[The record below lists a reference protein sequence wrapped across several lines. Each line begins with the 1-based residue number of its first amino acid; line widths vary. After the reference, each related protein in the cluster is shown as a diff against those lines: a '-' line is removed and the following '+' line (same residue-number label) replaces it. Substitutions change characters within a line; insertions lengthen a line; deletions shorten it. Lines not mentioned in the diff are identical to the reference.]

1 MTSSV
6 TSSFK
11 KQGLSLGHQKQPAE
25 VTGWGTVTRFCS
37 RLPPHLPVS
46 STTREL
52 KLSKSSAKRNGWF
65 HERRSSLNCPI
76 WTSPRYLTGCRNPLN
91 GGGVGSQVSS
101 LSSKRADLFPRP
113 LTPATPRGSR
123 ADSHGFGI
131 VWLRG
136 SKSLSATMCL
146 ECFSPTRTQLTGL
159 TTSLVSWKP
168 FKTFKLSS
176 TTTNGFKIIQT
187 MRGGGKGKSEWKYT
201 SKLLSLSRTWMTPA
215 CYAWI

>member
-101 LSSKRADLFPRP
+101 LSSKRADLFP
-113 LTPATPRGSR
+113 LTPHSSHTTWVPRWLPRVRDRVTSWQQISLCHHVLGMFLAHQDTADR
-123 ADSHGFGI
+123 ANYKPRI
-131 VWLRG
+131 
-136 SKSLSATMCL
+136 L
-146 ECFSPTRTQLTGL
+146 EALQNF
-159 TTSLVSWKP
+159 
-168 FKTFKLSS
+168 
-176 TTTNGFKIIQT
+176 QT
-187 MRGGGKGKSEWKYT
+187 
-201 SKLLSLSRTWMTPA
+201 
-215 CYAWI
+215 